1 MTGTSDVFDRT
12 KLPAG
17 GSMLAVP
24 TVPNGASGTHEAA
37 ALPVRVEIG
46 FAVLGRVH
54 SVPRTHH
61 SDETQLFISAGSRRE
76 WLRAARIAKTPQLW
90 RRGYPAVGAVMA
102 AIREGGSLL
111 EEYAVVASSRRLL
124 RGLGR
129 GKLQPNC
136 NYRLLPGV
144 TATVEASNADGSA
157 NLVSLRFRSHA
168 REVR

>member
-17 GSMLAVP
+17 GSVLDTSAA
-24 TVPNGASGTHEAA
+24 GAH
-37 ALPVRVEIG
+37 LVPVRLDTAI
-46 FAVLGRVH
+46 AVLGRMHSVH
-54 SVPRTHH
+54 SVHH
-61 SDETQLFISAGSRRE
+61 SDETLLFIGAGSRRE
-76 WLRAARIAKTPQLW
+76 WLRAARITKTPQLW
-90 RRGYPAVGAVMA
+90 RRGYPALEAVMA

-111 EEYAVVASSRRLL
+111 EEYAVVASSRRFL

-136 NYRLLPGV
+136 SYRLLPGV

-157 NLVSLRFRSHA
+157 NLVSLRFRSNAH
-168 REVR
+168 EVR